1 MSFRVRS
8 PCGSTCEAV
17 RAQRPGLCSYPG
29 KRASIIAFAIM
40 VTWVT
45 SVDGQTFA
53 QLTDLGENVGPR
65 LTRAVT
71 LNRINKKLFG
81 RIGTKVSFINNGVI
95 YQFATDPDWG
105 RVLIGNWDMWV
116 HGYNNAGGPGGPLG
130 QAEGIDISARRH
142 VYVADRDH
150 GRVVIATFDLN
161 LGNLVNPST
170 LTSSFLV
177 RPIDVAWDGGS
188 SPLGTD
194 YLYIVDDST
203 SSVTYWSFNG
213 GTPSS
218 PLWSYGTKGAG
229 TGQFWHPTGVCVGK
243 TAGSTGGT
251 QFTSYFYVVDRGN
264 KRVVW
269 LTGGTGGA
277 TWQGVASVTGW
288 DPVDCAV
295 DHFGNV
301 YVVDWGGHR
310 IHKFDLV
317 LSLLAS
323 YGTYGNGANNLN
335 TFAFPHAISVPCGL
349 KVVNSQTVWYC
360 EGRVV
365 TAELWS
371 DSSGAVEH
379 YLGVDGQI
387 LNGPTVSATSASINY
402 SSTDHAYNTIL
413 VEGANGMA
421 TVVNNR
427 LYSAGW
433 WGADWQGHLDN
444 GSVAPDGYY
453 RFNISLQSAYGCPN
467 NFAYPWCLHTL
478 ISNQFYFHYCPPGGK
493 GCPPLQAPPA
503 GVSLTDPTTLFLE
516 QRILIEPRSLARV
529 SGPAL
534 TALRERA
541 GAAVG
546 EAPTAPG
553 ALRDAVRKYGVRG
566 LSFSVTQAAAAVP
579 VEIRVYSLSGRLIRT
594 LVSQRLDPGVYE
606 IGWDGNDD
614 RG

>member
-218 PLWSYGTKGAG
+218 PLWSYVTKGSG
-229 TGQFWHPTGVCVGK
+229 TGQFWH
-243 TAGSTGGT
+243 
-251 QFTSYFYVVDRGN
+251 
-264 KRVVW
+264 
-269 LTGGTGGA
+269 
-277 TWQGVASVTGW
+277 
-288 DPVDCAV
+288 
-295 DHFGNV
+295 
-301 YVVDWGGHR
+301 
-310 IHKFDLV
+310 
-317 LSLLAS
+317 
-323 YGTYGNGANNLN
+323 
-335 TFAFPHAISVPCGL
+335 
-349 KVVNSQTVWYC
+349 
-360 EGRVV
+360 
-365 TAELWS
+365 
-371 DSSGAVEH
+371 
-379 YLGVDGQI
+379 
-387 LNGPTVSATSASINY
+387 
-402 SSTDHAYNTIL
+402 
-413 VEGANGMA
+413 
-421 TVVNNR
+421 
-427 LYSAGW
+427 
-433 WGADWQGHLDN
+433 
-444 GSVAPDGYY
+444 
-453 RFNISLQSAYGCPN
+453 
-467 NFAYPWCLHTL
+467 
-478 ISNQFYFHYCPPGGK
+478 
-493 GCPPLQAPPA
+493 
-503 GVSLTDPTTLFLE
+503 
-516 QRILIEPRSLARV
+516 
-529 SGPAL
+529 
-534 TALRERA
+534 
-541 GAAVG
+541 
-546 EAPTAPG
+546 
-553 ALRDAVRKYGVRG
+553 
-566 LSFSVTQAAAAVP
+566 
-579 VEIRVYSLSGRLIRT
+579 
-594 LVSQRLDPGVYE
+594 
-606 IGWDGNDD
+606 
-614 RG
+614 